1 MASKY
6 NELQH
11 KMANDMI
18 EAFKEYSQAE
28 KEFKTDIRAE
38 YKLDNASDKI
48 RFILEYL
55 DTKVIKNNKL
65 TNVHAYVQCLKQF
78 KNG

>member
-18 EAFKEYSQAE
+18 NLFKSKKDLFHVDIQAME
-28 KEFKTDIRAE
+28 VLEDE
-38 YKLDNASDKI
+38 LDSKI
-48 RFILEYL
+48 ELILSYL
-55 DTKVIKNNKL
+55 DTKTIQNNKL
-65 TNVHAYVQCLKQF
+65 TDVHAYVQCLKQF
-78 KNG
+78 KN